1 MNKSITDYLELT
13 SKKYPLKIAFAENE
27 NTFITY
33 KTFVEKSK
41 VIGTNIIKEYNV
53 FKKPIMIF
61 IDKSINTLISMFGV
75 LYSGN
80 FYTVVDTMS
89 PKNRIDSIKDTLDPV
104 LVITD
109 NKNIDK
115 FKSLGYD
122 IDILNIDSL
131 KYDLCDEAIAN
142 ANKKIIDTDAAY
154 VLFTSGSTGV
164 PKGSVISH
172 KSVIEYTNWFKNAF
186 GINSKTVFGNQTPFY
201 FSMSISDVFTNI
213 MVGSTLYIIPKVCF
227 SFPVKLIEYL
237 NNNKINTIYWVPSA
251 LCIVANMKTFDYV
264 KPKYL
269 KKVLFAGEVMPMPQ
283 LNIWRNHLP
292 KLMYANLFGPTET
305 TDICTYYIV
314 NRKFNDNETLPIG
327 KPCENT
333 EILIIKDDNTLA
345 KDGEVGE
352 LYVRGSIVGSGY
364 YNNSEKT
371 SSTFVI
377 NPLNKSYPEVL
388 YKTGDLGKYNKYGE
402 IEYLGRKDFQIK
414 HMGYRIE
421 LGEIETNINSLDGI
435 ISSCCIYDIKNS
447 LIILFY
453 ESFKL
458 NDEKVLEF
466 SNKKLV
472 KYMRPNKIIKLPKM
486 PYNANGKIDRV
497 KLKDIYEE
505 MGK

>member
-1 MNKSITDYLELT
+1 MIKSITDYLDVT
-13 SKKYPLKIAFAENE
+13 CNKYPERKAFAENE
-27 NTFITY
+27 NVFITY
-33 KTFVEKSK
+33 KDFVLESK
-41 VIGTNIIKEYNV
+41 RIGSNIIEKYKL
-53 FKKPIMIF
+53 FKMPIIVF
-61 IDKSINTLISMFGV
+61 IDKSINTLLSMFGV

-80 FYTVVDTMS
+80 FYTVVDVTS
-89 PKNRIDSIKDTLDPV
+89 PKNRIDSIISTLDPV
-104 LVITD
+104 LIITD

-115 FKSLGYD
+115 VKSLGYD
-122 IDILNIDSL
+122 IKILNID
-131 KYDLCDEAIAN
+131 DL
-142 ANKKIIDTDAAY
+142 NKTNEDLINNVRNKVINTDPAY

-172 KSVIEYTNWFKNAF
+172 KSVIEYTNWFKNTF
-186 GINSKTVFGNQTPFY
+186 NINSKTIFGNQTPFY

-213 MVGSTLYIIPKVCF
+213 MVGSTLYIIPKVYF

-237 NNNKINTIYWVPSA
+237 NVNKINTIYWVPSA
-251 LCIVANMKTFDYV
+251 LCIVANMKTFDYI

-283 LNIWRNHLP
+283 LNIWRHHLP

-314 NRKFNDNETLPIG
+314 DREFKDNETLPIG

-333 EILIIKDDNTLA
+333 DILIIKDDNTPA
-345 KDGEVGE
+345 KYGEVGE

-364 YNNSEKT
+364 YNNPEKT
-371 SSTFVI
+371 NSIFVV
-377 NPLNKSYPEVL
+377 NPLNKAYPEIL

-421 LGEIETNINSLDGI
+421 LGEIETNINSIDGI
-435 ISSCCIYDIKNS
+435 ISSCCIYDVKNS
-447 LIILFY
+447 LIVLFY

-458 NDEKVLEF
+458 NDKEILEF
-466 SNKKLV
+466 CNKKLV
-472 KYMRPNKIIKLPKM
+472 KYMQPNKIIKLPKM
-486 PYNANGKIDRV
+486 PHNANGKIDRA
-497 KLKDIYEE
+497 KLKSMYEE
-505 MGK
+505 MEK

>member
-1 MNKSITDYLELT
+1 MIKSITDYLDIT
-13 SKKYPLKIAFAENE
+13 CNKYPDKIAFAENE
-27 NTFITY
+27 NVFITY
-33 KTFVEKSK
+33 KDFVLESK
-41 VIGTNIIKEYNV
+41 RIGSNIIEKYKL
-53 FKKPIMIF
+53 FKMPIIVF
-61 IDKSINTLISMFGV
+61 IDKSINTLLSMFGV

-80 FYTVVDTMS
+80 FYTVVDVTS
-89 PKNRIDSIKDTLDPV
+89 PKNRIDSIISTLDPA
-104 LVITD
+104 LIITN

-115 FKSLGYD
+115 VKSLGYD
-122 IDILNIDSL
+122 IKILNID
-131 KYDLCDEAIAN
+131 DL
-142 ANKKIIDTDAAY
+142 NKTNEDLINSVRNRVIDTDPAY

-172 KSVIEYTNWFKNAF
+172 KSVIEYTDWFKNAF
-186 GINSKTVFGNQTPFY
+186 NINSKTIFGNQTPFY

-237 NNNKINTIYWVPSA
+237 NTNKINTIYWVPSA
-251 LCIVANMKTFDYV
+251 LCIVANMKTFDYI

-283 LNIWRNHLP
+283 LNIWRRHLP

-314 NRKFNDNETLPIG
+314 DREFKDNETLPIG

-333 EILIIKDDNTLA
+333 DILIIKDDNTLA
-345 KDGEVGE
+345 QDEEVGE
-352 LYVRGSIVGSGY
+352 LYVRGSIVGNGY
-364 YNNSEKT
+364 YNNPEKT
-371 SSTFVI
+371 NSIFVV
-377 NPLNKSYPEVL
+377 NPLNKAYPEIL

-421 LGEIETNINSLDGI
+421 LGEIETNINSIDGI
-435 ISSCCIYDIKNS
+435 ISSCCIYDVKNS
-447 LIILFY
+447 LIVLFY

-458 NDEKVLEF
+458 NDTEILEF
-466 SNKKLV
+466 CNKKLV
-472 KYMRPNKIIKLPKM
+472 KYMQPNKIIKLPKM
-486 PYNANGKIDRV
+486 PHNANGKIDRA
-497 KLKDIYEE
+497 KLKTMYEE
-505 MGK
+505 MEK

>member
-1 MNKSITDYLELT
+1 MIKSITDYLDVT
-13 SKKYPLKIAFAENE
+13 CNKYPDKIAFAENE
-27 NTFITY
+27 NVFITY
-33 KTFVEKSK
+33 KDFVLESK
-41 VIGTNIIKEYNV
+41 RIGSNIIEKYKL
-53 FKKPIMIF
+53 FKMPIIVF
-61 IDKSINTLISMFGV
+61 IDKSINTLLSMFGI

-80 FYTVVDTMS
+80 FYTVVDVTS
-89 PKNRIDSIKDTLDPV
+89 PKNRIDSIISTLNPV
-104 LVITD
+104 LIITD

-115 FKSLGYD
+115 VKSLGYD
-122 IDILNIDSL
+122 IKILNID
-131 KYDLCDEAIAN
+131 DL
-142 ANKKIIDTDAAY
+142 NKTNEDLVSSVKNRVIDTDPAY

-172 KSVIEYTNWFKNAF
+172 KSVIEYIDWFKNAF
-186 GINSKTVFGNQTPFY
+186 NVNSKTIFGNQTPFY

-237 NNNKINTIYWVPSA
+237 NTNKINTIYWVPSA
-251 LCIVANMKTFDYV
+251 LCIVANMKTFDYI

-283 LNIWRNHLP
+283 LNIWRRHLP

-314 NRKFNDNETLPIG
+314 DREFKDNETLPIG

-333 EILIIKDDNTLA
+333 DILIIKDDNTLA
-345 KDGEVGE
+345 QDEEVGE
-352 LYVRGSIVGSGY
+352 LYVRGSIVGNGY
-364 YNNSEKT
+364 YNNPEKT
-371 SSTFVI
+371 NSIFVV
-377 NPLNKSYPEVL
+377 NPLNKAYPEIL

-421 LGEIETNINSLDGI
+421 LGEIETNINSIDGI
-435 ISSCCIYDIKNS
+435 ISSCCIYDVKNS
-447 LIILFY
+447 LIVLFY

-458 NDEKVLEF
+458 NDKEILEF
-466 SNKKLV
+466 CNKKLV
-472 KYMRPNKIIKLPKM
+472 KYMQPNKIIKLPKM
-486 PYNANGKIDRV
+486 PHNANGKIDRS
-497 KLKDIYEE
+497 KLKTMYEE
-505 MGK
+505 MEK